1 MLKIGDLDDLGEIKV
16 GNPLAAKHEQTLQE
30 DFLELKVVFRIVILQ
45 LKNDATCHNVEN
57 YNSQKKKRHGI
68 YTSMRNG

>member
-16 GNPLAAKHEQTLQE
+16 GNHLAAKHEQTLQE
-30 DFLELKVVFRIVILQ
+30 DFLEVVFRIVILQ

-57 YNSQKKKRHGI
+57 YNSQKKK
-68 YTSMRNG
+68 